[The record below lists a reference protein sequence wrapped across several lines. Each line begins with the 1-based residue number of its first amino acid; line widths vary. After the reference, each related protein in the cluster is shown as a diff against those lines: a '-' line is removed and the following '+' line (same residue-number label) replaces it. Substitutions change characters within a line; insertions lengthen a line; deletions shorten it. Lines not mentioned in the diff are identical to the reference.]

1 MHVIDS
7 TIFWQ
12 YRETGAKIYLLIKY
26 VYPLFEK
33 GGFVSE
39 KEEFTLSEKGGSLC
53 LKREV
58 HFVRFFL
65 IRLLMLCFSS
75 TKAFFSSM
83 IY

>member
-1 MHVIDS
+1 MSTVPLSLSFTVSFIMHVIDS

-39 KEEFTLSEKGGSLC
+39 KEEFTLSEKGVFTLSEKGGSLC
-53 LKREV
+53 LKREGS
-58 HFVRFFL
+58 
-65 IRLLMLCFSS
+65 LC
-75 TKAFFSSM
+75 
-83 IY
+83 